1 MTRGRSRRSAKRK
14 PASAW
19 LGDSGARDQLYRRHH
34 QLNCDRS
41 PRLASLLGSFS
52 NPCSTSGMIDGDWPS
67 NSRRRST
74 CFPMLAGSSGSA
86 LRYWC
91 RRSPTSRQIARL
103 CVSSISMG
111 LRMTELPFRC
121 TRQISIEGPPSPV
134 LNFKP
139 CPCESAEPPPVP
151 ICASVSNSVS
161 ETISGFPRHA
171 PSFVNCERR
180 SQQLKPRRDHWFLL
194 LALRLAGAG

>member
-19 LGDSGARDQLYRRHH
+19 LGESGARDQLYRRHH

-111 LRMTELPFRC
+111 LRMTELRSVVPA
-121 TRQISIEGPPSPV
+121 
-134 LNFKP
+134 K
-139 CPCESAEPPPVP
+139 SASKGLQAPYSTSNPVP
-151 ICASVSNSVS
+151 VKVRDHRLCLSARASL
-161 ETISGFPRHA
+161 TAFPRRSLA
-171 PSFVNCERR
+171 SRDMLRR
-180 SQQLKPRRDHWFLL
+180 L
-194 LALRLAGAG
+194 